1 MTTKEKI
8 VKIRSAVIDIAVVA
22 LIVCAILFFVRPV
35 IVNGDSML
43 PNFHNRDYLFL
54 NEQAYRIG
62 KPHRGDVVVFH
73 ITEAGEDELYIKRVI
88 GIPGDRIDINSGDV
102 YVNGIRQDQS
112 FTKDGYTPGKVSSV
126 TVPKGRVYVLGD
138 NRANSNDSRVIGTVR
153 ISEIRGRA
161 FFRLFP
167 LKRIGT
173 LPEYG
178 ATE

>member
-1 MTTKEKI
+1 MTGREKF
-8 VKIRSAVIDIAVVA
+8 VKIRTAVIDIAVVA

-35 IVNGDSML
+35 IVDGDSML

-73 ITEAGEDELYIKRVI
+73 VTAGGEDELYIKRVI
-88 GIPGDRIDINSGDV
+88 GIPGDKIDIHGGDV
-102 YVNGIRQDQS
+102 YVNGDRQDQEY
-112 FTKDGYTPGKVSSV
+112 TKDGYTPGNVSGAV
-126 TVPKGRVYVLGD
+126 VPKGRVYVLGD
-138 NRANSNDSRVIGTVR
+138 NRANSIDSRIIGTVR
-153 ISEIRGRA
+153 ISDIRGRA
-161 FFRLFP
+161 IFRLFP

-178 ATE
+178 TAE